1 MWGTSHRSAPLLCY
15 SITSAVESSMARLRE
30 TPVKTNSIAIAAALA
45 TLFAASAALAQKEA
59 MSMFYQMK
67 LAPTVCQWKDAPSS
81 AKLDATIAAQESGLK
96 VSASERAAMM
106 KQAETEIKADATACA
121 PDGMLRL
128 MYNEAV
134 K

>member
-1 MWGTSHRSAPLLCY
+1 
-15 SITSAVESSMARLRE
+15 MAGRR
-30 TPVKTNSIAIAAALA
+30 KTNMKISSLTIAAALA
-45 TLFAASAALAQKEA
+45 TLCASSAALAQKEA
-59 MSMFYQMK
+59 MGMFYQMK

-81 AKLDATIAAQESGLK
+81 AKLDATIAAQETGLS
-96 VSASERAAMM
+96 VSAAERAAMM
-106 KQAETEIKADATACA
+106 KQAETELKADPTACA